1 MEEEQEE
8 SADRRLN
15 HLLNH
20 VLLFLRGEEDGIQF
34 ESGCRELI
42 GAGGYVLY
50 TVDKVVTNCL
60 KGIHNLF
67 SDTMSNDV
75 VVSVGS
81 RVECRP
87 VMSSSSSAQR
97 HLHSTVLT

>member
-1 MEEEQEE
+1 ME
-8 SADRRLN
+8 SADSRLN

-20 VLLFLRGEEDGIQF
+20 VLLLLRGEEDGIQF

-50 TVDKVVTNCL
+50 TVDKVVVNCL

-67 SDTMSNDV
+67 SDSMSNDV
-75 VVSVGS
+75 VVVAAG
-81 RVECRP
+81 RVDRRQA
-87 VMSSSSSAQR
+87 MSSSRSSLR
-97 HLHSTVLT
+97 LSRTDLT